1 MNAARYKILT
11 IGALI
16 AITVAIHYGWILGP
30 LFGESHWIHAI
41 HSRLCYIPIVIAAT
55 WFGLRGG
62 LVAAATISVL
72 ILPYIFGTDLGEH
85 NLAAELVEIF
95 FYFAI
100 AFLTGWLIDRELL
113 ARRKSEAIRLQFER
127 SQRLSLVGQIAAG
140 VAHEIKNPLAS
151 IKGAVEILDGESTS
165 PEEREEFKEIISKEI
180 KRVDNTVKEFLNFAR
195 PRETKL
201 EKLNLS
207 DALRSSL
214 KQMETNASAAD
225 VDILDTIEDNVMIHA
240 DREKIHQVVLNIL
253 LNALD
258 ASKANSS
265 IDVLLARRPDGKAVL
280 TVRDYGEGIK
290 NEELEKIFEP
300 FYTTKSSGTGLGLAV
315 VKAIID
321 DHNGDVNI
329 ESTPGEGTTVAIT
342 LPQYGGTN

>member
-1 MNAARYKILT
+1 MTTARYKILT
-11 IGALI
+11 IAALI
-16 AITVAIHYGWILGP
+16 ALTVAIHYGFILRQ

-41 HSRLCYIPIVIAAT
+41 HSRLCYIPIVIAAS

-72 ILPYIFGTDLGEH
+72 ILPYIFGTNLGEH

-100 AFLTGWLIDRELL
+100 AFLTGWLVDRELL
-113 ARRKSEAIRLQFER
+113 ARRKSEEIRFKFER

-165 PEEREEFKEIISKEI
+165 SDEREEFKGIILSEI
-180 KRVDNTVKEFLNFAR
+180 KRVDNTVKEFLDFAR

-207 DALRSSL
+207 EALRSSL
-214 KQMETNASAAD
+214 KQMETFASSN
-225 VDILDTIEDNVMIHA
+225 DIDIVDTIEDDVLVLA

-253 LNALD
+253 LNAID
-258 ASKANSS
+258 ASHAHSS
-265 IDVLLARRPDGKAVL
+265 IDVILAHSNDGMAAL
-280 TVRDYGEGIK
+280 TVRDNGSGI
-290 NEELEKIFEP
+290 EPGELEKIFEP
-300 FYTTKSSGTGLGLAV
+300 FYTTKTSGTGLGLAV
-315 VKAIID
+315 VKAIVE
-321 DHNGDVNI
+321 DHNGEIRID
-329 ESTPGEGTTVAIT
+329 STPGDGSTVSIT
-342 LPQYGGTN
+342 LPLYGRTT

>member
-1 MNAARYKILT
+1 MNAAKYKIVT
-11 IGALI
+11 VGALI
-16 AITVAIHYGWILGP
+16 AITVAIHYGFILRP

-41 HSRLCYIPIVIAAT
+41 HSRLCYIPIVIAAS

-62 LVAAATISVL
+62 LVAAATVSVL
-72 ILPYIFGTDLGEH
+72 ILPYILGTNLGEH
-85 NLAAELVEIF
+85 NMAAEFVEIF

-165 PEEREEFKEIISKEI
+165 PDEREEFKGIILKEI
-180 KRVDNTVKEFLNFAR
+180 KRVDNTVKEFLDFAR
-195 PRETKL
+195 PRETRL
-201 EKLNLS
+201 QRLNLS
-207 DALRSSL
+207 EALHSSL
-214 KQMETNASAAD
+214 KQMETFASGKNVA
-225 VDILDTIEDNVMIHA
+225 INDTIDDNVTVMA

-253 LNALD
+253 LNAFD
-258 ASKANSS
+258 VSPTHSS
-265 IDVLLARRPDGKAVL
+265 IDVTLARRNDGRAL
-280 TVRDYGEGIK
+280 MTIRDYGTGI
-290 NEELEKIFEP
+290 ESAELEKIFEP

-315 VKAIID
+315 VKAIIEN
-321 DHNGDVNI
+321 HNGEIHID
-329 ESTPGEGTTVAIT
+329 STPGEGSTVAIT
-342 LPQYGGTN
+342 LPLYRGTE